1 MPFTVVFISAIKFM
15 KLFNHFVIES
25 VPHSIFCLTE
35 PNRNETIPVANMCAT
50 NDGMLFFFVMFFF
63 RHFPNIHFRYVR
75 IFPAK
80 ICFISCMW
88 VSIKNDLLSYHI
100 ISLFFNTC
108 VSAIYFVVSL
118 ERKMCKHFR
127 LRLECKHFGMI
138 CIFFPLVVCL
148 CSERFVVEFVI
159 IKLYFGALTREKRCW
174 D

>member
-1 MPFTVVFISAIKFM
+1 MPFTVVFISTIKFM

-35 PNRNETIPVANMCAT
+35 PNQNETIPVANMCAT
-50 NDGMLFFFVMFFF
+50 NDEMLFSFVMFFF
-63 RHFPNIHFRYVR
+63 YFSNIHFRYMR

-108 VSAIYFVVSL
+108 ASAIHFVVSL

-127 LRLECKHFGMI
+127 LRVSVSILGWFVF
-138 CIFFPLVVCL
+138 FFPSSLFVCVVSDL
-148 CSERFVVEFVI
+148 W
-159 IKLYFGALTREKRCW
+159 LNL
-174 D
+174 